1 MRRFW
6 AALLALF
13 VLAALPASA
22 GPGIFEEL
30 TIVTKAGSH
39 RFSVEV
45 MRSPEDRM
53 RGMMFR
59 RELAPDKGMLFT
71 QDQVGPASF
80 WMKNTYV
87 SLDIL
92 FIREDGIIHRIEKA
106 TELLST
112 TPILS
117 GAPVLGILEILAGTS
132 DKLGIAPGDRVEH
145 SLFKS
150 P

>member
-1 MRRFW
+1 MRRYL
-6 AALLALF
+6 AAFLALF
-13 VLAALPASA
+13 VLAAFPAAA
-22 GPGIFEEL
+22 GPGVFEDL
-30 TIVTKAGSH
+30 TIVTKTGEH

-45 MRSPEDRM
+45 MRAPEDRM

-92 FIREDGIIHRIEKA
+92 FIREDGVIHRIEKS
-106 TELLST
+106 TEPLST

-117 GAPVLGILEILAGTS
+117 GAPVLGILEIVAGTS
-132 DKLGIAPGDRVEH
+132 DRLGIAPGDRVEH
-145 SLFKS
+145 SLFKT